1 MSPSYI
7 FRNAVVI
14 LWSLCGLAKP
24 AAAAIQTDFTYP
36 GGGDVPFFGHHVTVL
51 PNGNLVVV
59 AAQFTEPG
67 GPLAAGAVFLFTP
80 GGRMISQLKGS
91 YAFDAIGNGGV
102 KILANGNYVIMS
114 PFWNSN
120 GADKGAV
127 TWGDK
132 DTGVSGT
139 ISPSNSLLGT
149 GGGLND
155 QTYGTQ
161 VVALANGNY
170 VVVSPDANVGGWER
184 AGAVTWGSGDTGVS
198 GIISTTISLTG
209 SSVGEGVGSGG
220 VYPLTNGNY
229 VTCTWN
235 SFNASGKRTGA
246 VTWGNGTTGITGV
259 VSSSNSLMGTKDG
272 EMVGAYNWTP
282 GVYALSNGNY
292 VVRTPNWGP
301 NYEGAVTWAN
311 GETGLIGTVS
321 AANSMTGRQ
330 AESFVGDVGVT
341 PLKNGNYVISSARV
355 DHGAILNAGA
365 VTWCQG
371 SSPSVGT
378 VSADNSLVG
387 TYNNDNV
394 GSGAAGANGVF
405 ALANGHYVVGSVSVQ
420 TDAGVSCGAVTWG
433 NGTTGTTGEVSAAN
447 SLLGKV
453 GDLIS
458 LGGITA
464 LTNGNYVVC
473 SPYWYSNGIYG
484 CGAAT
489 WCDGSGPVTGSVN
502 AANSLVG
509 THLAQYVGAKAIA
522 LANGNYVVCSP
533 QWESPGGP
541 EDQGAAS
548 WGNGSSGTVGI
559 VGPENSLVGSSASD
573 KVGETVVP
581 LSNGN
586 YVAVASFWD
595 RGVVTDAGAVTWGNG
610 TTGTSG
616 VVSAANS
623 LVGATANDRIGSTRY
638 LSGTYVPKVFPTSD
652 GHYLVGSQYFQ
663 SAAPYPG
670 AVTLGNGINGTS
682 GEIDASNSVIGDL
695 TTLSLAQAMAYDP
708 DRRQLAVGQRMAN
721 KVALFS
727 YGVPEGSSIVLQ
739 ETGTPAVYFKGTARQ
754 TYLLQ
759 RSSDMTNWN
768 WQREVDASGAGAVFF
783 QDEDPPT
790 GRAFYRL
797 IDP

>member
-1 MSPSYI
+1 MSPSTI
-7 FRNAVVI
+7 FRKAAIV
-14 LWSLCGLAKP
+14 LWSLCGPTGP
-24 AAAAIQTDFTYP
+24 AAAAIKTDFAHP
-36 GGGDVPFFGHHVTVL
+36 GGGDFSFFGHNVTVL

-59 AAQFTEPG
+59 APQFTEPG
-67 GPLAAGAVFLFTP
+67 GLLGTGAVFLFTP
-80 GGRMISQLKGS
+80 GGRMISKLKGS
-91 YAFDAIGNGGV
+91 HAFDDIGNGGV
-102 KILANGNYVIMS
+102 KVLANGNYVIMS

-120 GADKGAV
+120 GADQGAV

-139 ISPSNSLLGT
+139 LSPGNSLTGT
-149 GGGLND
+149 RDGLSD

-170 VVVSPDANVGGWER
+170 VVVSPEASPGGVER
-184 AGAVTWGSGDTGVS
+184 AGAVTWGNGNSGVS
-198 GIISTTISLTG
+198 GVISAAISLTG
-209 SSVGEGVGSGG
+209 SSYGEAVGSGG

-235 SFNASGKRTGA
+235 SINASGKRSGA
-246 VTWGNGTTGITGV
+246 VTWGNGTTGIRGL

-272 EMVGAYNWTP
+272 ETVGAYNWAP
-282 GVYALSNGNY
+282 GVYPLSNGHY
-292 VVRTPNWGP
+292 VVRTPRWGP
-301 NYEGAVTWAN
+301 NNEGAVTWAN

-321 AANSMTGRQ
+321 AANSMIGGN
-330 AESFVGDVGVT
+330 ADCFVGDSGVT

-371 SSPSVGT
+371 SGSSVGT
-378 VSADNSLVG
+378 VSTANSLVG
-387 TYNNDNV
+387 THNSDSV

-405 ALANGHYVVGSVSVQ
+405 ALANGHYVVGSPSVKDNGGG
-420 TDAGVSCGAVTWG
+420 TTGAVTWG
-433 NGTTGTTGEVSAAN
+433 NGMTGTTGEVSAAN
-447 SLLGKV
+447 SLVGKV
-453 GDLIS
+453 GDIIS

-473 SPYWYSNGIYG
+473 SPYWYSGETYG
-484 CGAAT
+484 TGAAT
-489 WCDGSGPVTGSVN
+489 WCDGSGPVTGTVS

-509 THLAQYVGAKAIA
+509 TDQANYVGAKAIA

-533 QWESPGGP
+533 QWESDGGP
-541 EDQGAAS
+541 EDQGAAT
-548 WGNGSSGTVGI
+548 WGNGSIGTVGI
-559 VGPENSLVGSSASD
+559 VGPANSLVGSSAGD
-573 KVGETVVP
+573 RVGETVVP

-586 YVAVASFWD
+586 FVVIASFWD
-595 RGVVTDAGAVTWGNG
+595 RGAITDAGAVTWGDG
-610 TTGTSG
+610 AAGTSG
-616 VVSAANS
+616 TVSAANS
-623 LVGATANDRIGSTRY
+623 LVGATANDRIGCTRY
-638 LSGTYVPKVFPTSD
+638 MSGTYVPKVFPTSD

-670 AVTLGNGINGTS
+670 AATLGDGINGTS

-695 TTLSLAQAMAYDP
+695 TTLSLAEAMTYDP

-727 YGVPEGSSIVLQ
+727 QGVPEGSSIVLE
-739 ETGTPAVYFKGTARQ
+739 ETGTPAVYFKGTGRQ

-768 WQREVDASGAGAVFF
+768 WQQEIDASGAGAVFF
-783 QDEDPPT
+783 RDETPPAN
-790 GRAFYRL
+790 RAFYRL
-797 IDP
+797 AEP